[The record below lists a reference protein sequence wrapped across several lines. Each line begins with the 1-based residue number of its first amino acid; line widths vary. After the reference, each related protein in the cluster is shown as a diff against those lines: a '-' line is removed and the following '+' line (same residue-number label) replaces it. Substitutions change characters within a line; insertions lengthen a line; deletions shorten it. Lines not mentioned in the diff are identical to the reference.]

1 MPKPSPGPWSIC
13 LGDLQDANRQPI
25 CRFEER
31 PEGVDGELI
40 KYAPELLGALEQL
53 LIAYESLVED
63 EYCGT
68 SLLEDKLAEGAR
80 AWAVI
85 AKVTGESKS

>member
-1 MPKPSPGPWSIC
+1 MAKPSPGPWSIC

-31 PEGVDGELI
+31 
-40 KYAPELLGALEQL
+40 LGALKQM

-85 AKVTGESKS
+85 TKVTGESKP